1 MPVFSPL
8 RKGQTAREN
17 KMKFRNNIP
26 NPNVGATL
34 AVAPRAVALNP
45 NTHTHC
51 ANTATKN
58 ANTHRKMANITAQ
71 GDREGR
77 PYATHPTVAK
87 PTILL
92 TAQTLSPF
100 NHRRPTMAKK
110 TPILAIIICTMMI
123 FPSTANANWLAIVK
137 GIIGGAVGMMQI
149 PVSKLADE
157 PASKPAPEPASK
169 ATPKTD
175 SPPTPIEVLDAL
187 NKLGIE
193 CKNIASKGIPCVLEG
208 GRGTTPENARRIA
221 NRNAIAAM
229 GMAINTYVKGNTDLI
244 RKQLE
249 EDGIPTDVNE
259 FDEKISLSVN
269 QTVNGAQ
276 TFLSY
281 MYIDEDATQKSGKKV
296 YVATEVMVLN
306 SEFFEKALE
315 ETAAGKSIS
324 QQFIDETRK
333 SVVSKLKSIFIKRK

>member
-1 MPVFSPL
+1 
-8 RKGQTAREN
+8 
-17 KMKFRNNIP
+17 
-26 NPNVGATL
+26 
-34 AVAPRAVALNP
+34 
-45 NTHTHC
+45 
-51 ANTATKN
+51 
-58 ANTHRKMANITAQ
+58 
-71 GDREGR
+71 
-77 PYATHPTVAK
+77 
-87 PTILL
+87 
-92 TAQTLSPF
+92 
-100 NHRRPTMAKK
+100 MAKK

-157 PASKPAPEPASK
+157 PAPKPAPESASK
-169 ATPKTD
+169 PNPKTD

-208 GRGTTPENARRIA
+208 GRGTTPENARRVA

-269 QTVNGAQ
+269 QTVSGAQ

-333 SVVSKLKSIFIKRK
+333 SVAAKLKSIFIKRK